1 MKQFDIKGPVTV
13 MATED
18 GDFLY
23 KSDVHLVLLEKKNS
37 LERDIEEL
45 SMVSDEDYVKR
56 MTREYKD
63 RIRLINTIIEDL
75 GIK

>member
-1 MKQFDIKGPVTV
+1 MKQFNISGPIT
-13 MATED
+13 ATEN

-45 SMVSDEDYVKR
+45 SMVADEDYVKR

>member
-1 MKQFDIKGPVTV
+1 MMQFNINGPIT
-13 MATED
+13 ATEN

-23 KSDVHLVLLEKKNS
+23 KSDVHLVLLEKRNS

-45 SMVSDEDYVKR
+45 SMVSDDDYVKR

>member
-13 MATED
+13 TATED

-23 KSDVHLVLLEKKNS
+23 KSDVHLVLLKKKNS
-37 LERDIEEL
+37 LERDIEGL
-45 SMVSDEDYVKR
+45 SMVTDEDYVKR

-63 RIRLINTIIEDL
+63 RIRLIDNIVKEL

>member
-1 MKQFDIKGPVTV
+1 MKQFNIDGPIT
-13 MATED
+13 ATEN

-23 KSDVHLVLLEKKNS
+23 KSDVHLVLLKKRNS
-37 LERDIEEL
+37 LERDIEGL
-45 SMVSDEDYVKR
+45 SMVNDEDYVKR

>member
-1 MKQFDIKGPVTV
+1 MKQFNIDGPIT
-13 MATED
+13 ATEN

-23 KSDVHLVLLEKKNS
+23 KSDVHLVLLKKKNS
-37 LERDIEEL
+37 IERDIEGL
-45 SMVSDEDYVKR
+45 SMITDEDYVKR

>member
-1 MKQFDIKGPVTV
+1 MKQFNIDGLIT
-13 MATED
+13 ATEN

-23 KSDVHLVLLEKKNS
+23 KSDVHLVLLEKRNS

-45 SMVSDEDYVKR
+45 SMVSDDDYVKR

>member
-1 MKQFDIKGPVTV
+1 MKQFSIDGPIT
-13 MATED
+13 ATEN

-23 KSDVHLVLLEKKNS
+23 KSDVHLVLLKKRNS
-37 LERDIEEL
+37 LERDIEGL
-45 SMVSDEDYVKR
+45 SMVNDEDYVKR

>member
-1 MKQFDIKGPVTV
+1 MKQFNIDGPIT
-13 MATED
+13 ATEN

-23 KSDVHLVLLEKKNS
+23 KSDVHLVLLKKKNS
-37 LERDIEEL
+37 LERDIEGL
-45 SMVSDEDYVKR
+45 SMITDDDYVKR

>member
-1 MKQFDIKGPVTV
+1 MKQFNIDGPVT
-13 MATED
+13 ATTD

-23 KSDVHLVLLEKKNS
+23 KSDVHLVLLKKKNS
-37 LERDIEEL
+37 LERDIEGL
-45 SMVSDEDYVKR
+45 SMIADEEYVKR

-63 RIRLINTIIEDL
+63 RIRLIDNIVESL